1 MSENE
6 PTEEKQKRRRLNA
19 DEFIKK
25 AEAKLMKAKTEKL
38 KERLREVKD
47 VVDGEGIEFQPKE
60 WTIHDEK
67 IVYLPTGSAFSSA
80 REAVEYLENEGT
92 EGAWAHLLATLMT
105 KLEQHQAKA
114 DLVNKSAWKLG
125 WFEGKVI
132 YQYMDSH
139 YPTFLTEI
147 EAIDFAVKGFTCRDE
162 EVAREF
168 SSVLQECD
176 NLLLQVSTLFANAM
190 SNLLTLGSTIPN
202 KAEKSDEEVLTKDIQ
217 LCIASRD
224 GNNDGDDDD
233 DDDEDYSDDES
244 NSESDDDLV
253 Q

>member
-1 MSENE
+1 MSENG
-6 PTEEKQKRRRLNA
+6 PTEEKSKRQRLNA

-25 AEAKLMKAKTEKL
+25 AEAKLMEAKAEKV

-47 VVDGEGIEFQPKE
+47 VVDGAGIEFQPRE

-67 IVYLPTGSAFSSA
+67 IVYLPTSSAFTLA

-105 KLEQHQAKA
+105 KLEQHRAKA
-114 DLVNKSAWKLG
+114 DLVNTSAWKLG
-125 WFEGKVI
+125 WFEGKII

-139 YPTFLTEI
+139 SPTFHTET
-147 EAIDFAVKGFTCRDE
+147 EAVDFAVLGFTCRDE

-168 SSVLQECD
+168 SSVLLECD

-190 SNLLTLGSTIPN
+190 SDLLTLESTI
-202 KAEKSDEEVLTKDIQ
+202 AHTEEDDTNVMQ
-217 LCIASRD
+217 LGAPSRD
-224 GNNDGDDDD
+224 GYGDDDGDD

-244 NSESDDDLV
+244 ESD
-253 Q
+253 